1 MTKPKAIN
9 RKKLVAFVLH
19 IFKIYYIPIA
29 HPGSRYFYLK
39 EASPRPRKKKPQT
52 LQELYAAKEETENE
66 LRKAKQKEKILQNQI
81 SKLTRNARTH
91 RLCTRAGM
99 LESFLPNPE
108 LLTDDEVMTVLKIAF
123 HQPAMK
129 SVLEKLAA
137 ESEARKTLTE

>member
-1 MTKPKAIN
+1 MKMTKPKAIN
-9 RKKLVAFVLH
+9 RKKLVAFALLVSNNSLH
-19 IFKIYYIPIA
+19 TVA

-39 EASPRPRKKKPQT
+39 EEAPMPRKKKPQT
-52 LQELYAAKEETENE
+52 LSELYAAKEETENE

-108 LLTDDEVMTVLKIAF
+108 CIL
-123 HQPAMK
+123 
-129 SVLEKLAA
+129 
-137 ESEARKTLTE
+137 R